1 MEEEDKKLTSE
12 SPQGQEPEDG
22 GQPLPLIA
30 VADGGPAKPAGNENE
45 GAGMQSLMRMA
56 RIMFLCLR
64 IVIIVILAY
73 LLMSG
78 VFRVDEQNEAMLFRF
93 GALQTRMIDNEERAV
108 LTSGRWYWAWP
119 YPIDWVKVLPAQ
131 RTVTI
136 STETL
141 YEPWIKPEA
150 GQPPNRFLRPGA
162 DGYLL
167 SGDTNIIHAA
177 CEVNYRIRDPQKY
190 YLDYLDEEEAD
201 SFLNAAEKK
210 KAEQARQGGDEASK
224 TRKRGTEGIMR
235 NMLGNALL
243 TTCATWTVE
252 ELRTKMRTI
261 GEETQ
266 NIEDAVQIQL
276 EKYLKDID
284 LGVEVQSVKITF
296 QLPYATLKAFD
307 GVFEA
312 SEMGNAEIQK
322 ARLDAATLLSN
333 AEGMAAKIRNDAMAY
348 KRNVVESVRAD
359 STYFKTVLEE
369 YKKHPETMLTVL
381 YTDALRA
388 VLGRVDNK
396 YVVHK
401 TTGEGQEVRLQIG
414 QVPEKSKPTV
424 EATGQS
430 GQQ

>member
-1 MEEEDKKLTSE
+1 MEEEDKKLNE
-12 SPQGQEPEDG
+12 SPQEQAPEEG

-30 VADGGPAKPAGNENE
+30 VAEGAPPKPADNENE

-150 GQPPNRFLRPGA
+150 GQAPNRFLRPGA

-167 SGDTNIIHAA
+167 SGDTNIIHAS

-201 SFLNAAEKK
+201 SFLSAAERK
-210 KAEQARQGGDEASK
+210 KAAEHAQKGGDEDAQ
-224 TRKRGTEGIMR
+224 TR
-235 NMLGNALL
+235 
-243 TTCATWTVE
+243 
-252 ELRTKMRTI
+252 
-261 GEETQ
+261 
-266 NIEDAVQIQL
+266 
-276 EKYLKDID
+276 
-284 LGVEVQSVKITF
+284 
-296 QLPYATLKAFD
+296 D
-307 GVFEA
+307 GGHHA
-312 SEMGNAEIQK
+312 QH
-322 ARLDAATLLSN
+322 AR
-333 AEGMAAKIRNDAMAY
+333 
-348 KRNVVESVRAD
+348 
-359 STYFKTVLEE
+359 
-369 YKKHPETMLTVL
+369 
-381 YTDALRA
+381 
-388 VLGRVDNK
+388 
-396 YVVHK
+396 
-401 TTGEGQEVRLQIG
+401 
-414 QVPEKSKPTV
+414 
-424 EATGQS
+424 
-430 GQQ
+430 